1 MKQSSAPGR
10 YETDD
15 TTEENR
21 KMATET
27 KAPSKLKVEVFYNG
41 LTEDFHYVA
50 HERVRALFEQA
61 CGKFG
66 IPPGQRDGLAL
77 YMPDD
82 TTEVNLDASLEQAG
96 VAPDTQLIL
105 RPREQRGG

>member
-1 MKQSSAPGR
+1 
-10 YETDD
+10 
-15 TTEENR
+15 
-21 KMATET
+21 MATET
-27 KAPSKLKVEVFYNG
+27 KTPSKLKVEVFYNG

-50 HERVRALFEQA
+50 HERVHALFAQA

-66 IPPGQRDGLAL
+66 IPPGEREALAL

-96 VAPDTQLIL
+96 VAPDTKLIL
-105 RPREQRGG
+105 RGRRQAGGSGR